1 MSKLKTAISIVS
13 VLVILFV
20 AYNAFTA
27 SSGIEISPDI
37 AGQNGLTGRLFE
49 MEEEGKEYLTFL
61 GATIYYLKEI
71 NIPIL
76 LLLIPEQMLMY
87 YAAGKIYF
95 AFLKNKRD
103 FKVSGAKLARI
114 SLEINFVNHAFPS
127 SGASGL
133 AYLIWRLKE
142 YKVSAGQ
149 LSFAHALR
157 YAICAIGNT
166 VQTFIA
172 ICIVLV
178 MKSYNPDQT
187 WALWLAAILALG
199 TQLLIFVGW
208 RIVRRQKNVD
218 WLSDKASR
226 GINKVVRK
234 VTRGKKHQILK
245 EESVSKFFTDLRSDY
260 VMLRKNGKALW
271 RPAFWGG
278 IYSFLELAVYWVVG
292 CSFGHPEILP
302 QIMIAEGV
310 ASVVGL
316 VMVTPGGIGGYEAA
330 MIAVMAATGVDL
342 SIATAIV
349 VVTRVCIFA
358 GTIISGWGFYQG
370 ALMGRKD
377 KFDVKVTEEEMSKE
391 A

>member
-1 MSKLKTAISIVS
+1 M
-13 VLVILFV
+13 
-20 AYNAFTA
+20 
-27 SSGIEISPDI
+27 
-37 AGQNGLTGRLFE
+37 
-49 MEEEGKEYLTFL
+49 
-61 GATIYYLKEI
+61 
-71 NIPIL
+71 
-76 LLLIPEQMLMY
+76 
-87 YAAGKIYF
+87 
-95 AFLKNKRD
+95 
-103 FKVSGAKLARI
+103 
-114 SLEINFVNHAFPS
+114 
-127 SGASGL
+127 
-133 AYLIWRLKE
+133 
-142 YKVSAGQ
+142 
-149 LSFAHALR
+149 
-157 YAICAIGNT
+157 
-166 VQTFIA
+166 
-172 ICIVLV
+172 
-178 MKSYNPDQT
+178 
-187 WALWLAAILALG
+187 
-199 TQLLIFVGW
+199 
-208 RIVRRQKNVD
+208 
-218 WLSDKASR
+218 
-226 GINKVVRK
+226 VRK

-271 RPAFWGG
+271 RPALWGG

-377 KFDVKVTEEEMSKE
+377 KFDVKITEEEISKE